1 MHKIFDQYT
10 YMEQKDNL
18 LDIIRTLF
26 RWKKQIITVCALTGI
41 GAIAISLFL
50 PNYYKGK
57 TVFLAVSPDQ
67 AKPDALFG
75 DGQTRTAYYG
85 NENDIDR
92 LLTIAQSGMLL
103 NFLVDT
109 FQLYQHYKINPDQPK
124 AEFKVRDKFARL
136 YEVEKTKRDAI
147 ELSVEDKDRTMA
159 AAMANT
165 ARRKIGEMAR
175 QLIREGQLRTIN
187 SYQSNIESKE
197 AQLKALSD
205 SLIAKRR
212 RYGIYN
218 IDGQSEALTS
228 QVSEAEAKLVQS
240 QARLKA
246 LEETQGVPR
255 DTILQLR
262 ASVRGLEGAYANV
275 SKRMERFNDGM
286 AEVGTLNRQYLEANA
301 TLSEDKE
308 RLKQTLSVYN
318 SDIPSIVVVEEAE
331 VPLIKSRPKRS
342 FIVIGAVAIAFLF
355 SVIGVLI
362 LDTYQDVDWKSV
374 YKGS

>member
-1 MHKIFDQYT
+1 
-10 YMEQKDNL
+10 
-18 LDIIRTLF
+18 
-26 RWKKQIITVCALTGI
+26 
-41 GAIAISLFL
+41 
-50 PNYYKGK
+50 
-57 TVFLAVSPDQ
+57 
-67 AKPDALFG
+67 
-75 DGQTRTAYYG
+75 
-85 NENDIDR
+85 
-92 LLTIAQSGMLL
+92 
-103 NFLVDT
+103 
-109 FQLYQHYKINPDQPK
+109 
-124 AEFKVRDKFARL
+124 
-136 YEVEKTKRDAI
+136 
-147 ELSVEDKDRTMA
+147 MA

>member
-1 MHKIFDQYT
+1 
-10 YMEQKDNL
+10 MEQKDNL
-18 LDIIRTLF
+18 LDILRTLF
-26 RWKKQIITVCALTGI
+26 RWKKQIITVCLITGI
-41 GAIAISLFL
+41 GAVAISLFL
-50 PNYYKGK
+50 PNYYKGI

-92 LLTIAQSGMLL
+92 LLTIAQSGMLI

-109 FQLYQHYKINPDQPK
+109 FQLYKHYEIDPDQPK
-124 AEFKVRDKFARL
+124 AEFKVRDQFAGL

-147 ELSVEDKDRTMA
+147 ELSVEDKDRTLA
-159 AAMANT
+159 ASMANT

-175 QLIREGQLRTIN
+175 QLIREGQLRTIH
-187 SYQSNIESKE
+187 SYQSNIENKE
-197 AQLKALSD
+197 AQLKVLSD

-240 QARLKA
+240 KARLKA
-246 LEETQGVPR
+246 LEETPGVPR
-255 DTILQLR
+255 DTIIQLR
-262 ASVRGLEGAYANV
+262 ASVRGLEGSYANI
-275 SKRMERFNDGM
+275 SERMERFNDGM